1 MPNGNLTK
9 EIECPLC
16 KEKRQVRTDVIKRV
30 LAAGR
35 ELICK
40 PCNNRIRFAEKNHP
54 RKGTGVKNDAALL
67 YTRSSFYKAKQR
79 VKLGSKHH
87 PCYENVEFRFE
98 SLQELI
104 DEIGLRPKGH
114 TLDRINTL
122 GHYEKGN
129 VRWAT
134 IAEQAKNRMP
144 RNYWKVV
151 RSQHLNS
158 NEPKGIA

>member
-9 EIECPLC
+9 EVECPLC
-16 KEKRQVRTDVIKRV
+16 KEKRLVRTDVIKRV
-30 LAAGR
+30 TEAGKP
-35 ELICK
+35 LICK
-40 PCNNRIRFAEKNHP
+40 PCHNRNRFAEKNHP
-54 RKGTGVKNDAALL
+54 RKGSGVKNDEQML
-67 YTRSSFYKAKQR
+67 YTRSSYYKAKQR
-79 VKLGSKHH
+79 VKLGSSHH
-87 PCYENVEFRFE
+87 PCYANVEFRFN

-104 DEIGLRPKGH
+104 DEIGLRPKGY

-134 IAEQAKNRMP
+134 IAEQASNRMP
-144 RNYWKVV
+144 KNYWKL
-151 RSQHLNS
+151 QENNTCTS